1 MPVVIAWPREK
12 KDRSG
17 VHMLGGLRQLHPR
30 DLGLYLT
37 SKKKF
42 EAIYGPTDADEKEL
56 LFVIQLADALA
67 AKSLPRVKKV
77 LIQWIGPTEADKAMH

>member
-1 MPVVIAWPREK
+1 MATREEGPLW
-12 KDRSG
+12 R
-17 VHMLGGLRQLHPR
+17 VHAGRTAPASSARLGAL
-30 DLGLYLT
+30 LT